1 MDSSKRALYKPAP
14 IENVGAKQNRS
25 LAQGRLVNDAFIPD
39 SLTVYAVPPSV
50 ETTSIDTLTTI
61 SHSASQFNSGSL
73 SPARQSLASLNLSH
87 QTPSLSSDLSSPLPR
102 RDSPSHQYL
111 AERNSSPP
119 HSPLKP
125 SPTNILELS
134 DSDREYVG
142 HHRTP
147 IRHIPAATGSPVL
160 LVDASGQ
167 HLDSGQAEVEVRTK
181 VNRGYTEEA
190 ARVRVDSVPSVT
202 VLGDVDLR
210 RGTSADRSEP
220 PQTGDPT
227 HTGRESTVVPQEL
240 TASSKLS
247 SNTESTLTGTLKAN
261 ETSPQEGPSDA
272 GHEGNAS
279 LESERPSSSLSVA
292 DDSRPGSTK
301 KKKKVKG
308 KFVQSRYMQSLS
320 KPAPTQAS
328 NISTTSRT
336 NRSVSR
342 PTSSTAV
349 SRTDRKKTS
358 TKPAPIRATASFS
371 QASIASSSAH
381 PKARSSSHSRPPASA
396 TATGSGASQFNY
408 TPVAKRGKRFASTPA
423 ANTSVLPN
431 APSINASAIAASTSM
446 MNGGD
451 MSAIA
456 PAAVSELGGPHSS
469 VSLSPTH
476 DSAYSSLGNK
486 PINEPTQEDLSVMY
500 ARYVQAA
507 FLDTKMRKVITDK
520 EKEAKNQMFALW
532 KENQK
537 RGHSWS

>member
-181 VNRGYTEEA
+181 SVKSPAKIVCHAPTVVDNELRGYTEEA

-240 TASSKLS
+240 TASCKL
-247 SNTESTLTGTLKAN
+247 
-261 ETSPQEGPSDA
+261 P
-272 GHEGNAS
+272 
-279 LESERPSSSLSVA
+279 
-292 DDSRPGSTK
+292 
-301 KKKKVKG
+301 
-308 KFVQSRYMQSLS
+308 
-320 KPAPTQAS
+320 
-328 NISTTSRT
+328 
-336 NRSVSR
+336 
-342 PTSSTAV
+342 
-349 SRTDRKKTS
+349 
-358 TKPAPIRATASFS
+358 
-371 QASIASSSAH
+371 
-381 PKARSSSHSRPPASA
+381 
-396 TATGSGASQFNY
+396 
-408 TPVAKRGKRFASTPA
+408 
-423 ANTSVLPN
+423 
-431 APSINASAIAASTSM
+431 
-446 MNGGD
+446 
-451 MSAIA
+451 
-456 PAAVSELGGPHSS
+456 
-469 VSLSPTH
+469 
-476 DSAYSSLGNK
+476 
-486 PINEPTQEDLSVMY
+486 
-500 ARYVQAA
+500 
-507 FLDTKMRKVITDK
+507 
-520 EKEAKNQMFALW
+520 
-532 KENQK
+532 
-537 RGHSWS
+537 